1 MQVESQHYSW
11 SDVMKCVVS
20 LLEMTFKPNTVAYRL
35 AVSSR
40 LRLFSLQ
47 AIADLLQCHCK
58 LLCLSLYHELTT
70 ELLQCTSVIYIK
82 YFQ

>member
-1 MQVESQHYSW
+1 MICIDCAVLLYCNDERCLAVMQVESQHYSW

-20 LLEMTFKPNTVAYRL
+20 LLEMTFKPSTVAYRL

-58 LLCLSLYHELTT
+58 
-70 ELLQCTSVIYIK
+70 
-82 YFQ
+82 